1 MAIFVVQSSF
11 LDKKGSEI
19 EQEIITE
26 LLTQNSFVELAKFT
40 REIIP
45 ASKHKQRI
53 NYKHDVL
60 LSENAFLTVLFNAIW
75 EFVPNGIN
83 TIKKDSW

>member
-26 LLTQNSFVELAKFT
+26 LLTQNLFVELAKFT

-53 NYKHDVL
+53 NYKYDVL
-60 LSENAFLTVLFNAIW
+60 LSENAFLTVLFNAI
-75 EFVPNGIN
+75 
-83 TIKKDSW
+83 

>member
-11 LDKKGSEI
+11 LDKKVSEI

-26 LLTQNSFVELAKFT
+26 LLTQNLFVELAKFT

-45 ASKHKQRI
+45 ASKHKQII
-53 NYKHDVL
+53 NYKHNIL
-60 LSENAFLTVLFNAIW
+60 L
-75 EFVPNGIN
+75 
-83 TIKKDSW
+83 